1 VTTER
6 RLAGKT
12 IVITGAGRGLGL
24 AMTSACLADGA
35 SVIAVDRDASRLQAA
50 ADELRSLPAYTV
62 SESTASCTVSESTES
77 ASTARL
83 STAVCD
89 IVDEAQVAAL
99 FEGLT
104 EAPWGVVNNAALAD
118 GVGGEPF
125 WEIESADWRR
135 VLGVNL
141 DGTWLFSKYAARSMI
156 EAGKGRIVNMAS
168 DAALYGSPRLS
179 HYIASKGGIIALTRA
194 MARDAGPHG
203 ITVNAI
209 APGLTEGPSAETIP
223 AARHQLYADGRA
235 LARTQVPDDICG
247 LATFLLGDDSSY
259 ITGQTI
265 VVDGG
270 FVMP

>member
-1 VTTER
+1 MSTAR

-24 AMTSACLADGA
+24 AMASACLAEGA
-35 SVIAVDRDASRLQAA
+35 SVIAVDRDPERLQTATA
-50 ADELRSLPAYTV
+50 QLRAVSDGSGATV
-62 SESTASCTVSESTES
+62 SESS
-77 ASTARL
+77 AGNL
-83 STAVCD
+83 SPMPCD
-89 IVDEAQVAAL
+89 ITDEEQVAAL
-99 FEGLT
+99 FDELPVV
-104 EAPWGVVNNAALAD
+104 PWGVVNNAALAD
-118 GVGGEPF
+118 GVGGLPF
-125 WEIESADWRR
+125 WEIEAADWRR
-135 VLGVNL
+135 VLSVNL
-141 DGTWLFSKYAARSMI
+141 DGTWLFSKYAAARMI
-156 EAGKGRIVNMAS
+156 DAGEGRIVNMAS

-179 HYIASKGGIIALTRA
+179 HYIASKGGVIALTRA

-235 LARTQVPDDICG
+235 LTRTQAPDDICG
-247 LATFLLGDDSSY
+247 LATFLLSDQSSY